1 MGKRKSLRHENAFR
15 TMTPAHIRE
24 PRDTGYVEV
33 AFLESARFY
42 RLFKRN
48 PMYHQIV
55 KVLRD
60 AITEKRAVQV
70 RCTSFEGDSLAEV
83 QDRKL

>member
-1 MGKRKSLRHENAFR
+1 
-15 TMTPAHIRE
+15 
-24 PRDTGYVEV
+24 
-33 AFLESARFY
+33 
-42 RLFKRN
+42 
-48 PMYHQIV
+48 MYHQIV